1 MTGLPIFSMHGI
13 GDAGI
18 GDGAPEKYLQGE
30 LVTVVSLGGR
40 VKPDHREVRLNHRHA
55 AIHVQG
61 LAGYVGGLFRGEIK
75 GGSGDIIG

>member
-1 MTGLPIFSMHGI
+1 MHGI

-40 VKPDHREVRLNHRHA
+40 VKPDHESRE
-55 AIHVQG
+55 
-61 LAGYVGGLFRGEIK
+61 EC
-75 GGSGDIIG
+75 S